1 MEEKRKAVR
10 SLRQAEKALDEENTP
25 KNQAEVDKYTL
36 DLYYTI
42 HFPLTEKYI
51 ALYPKAPIESQRTLD
66 KREKILQQLKEEMLQ
81 GGKKVSGSNNVQLG
95 KRKKD
100 VKGEEKSQS
109 QSEEERNEGEE
120 GEEEAE
126 EDEYLQF

>member
-1 MEEKRKAVR
+1 
-10 SLRQAEKALDEENTP
+10 
-25 KNQAEVDKYTL
+25 
-36 DLYYTI
+36 
-42 HFPLTEKYI
+42 
-51 ALYPKAPIESQRTLD
+51 
-66 KREKILQQLKEEMLQ
+66 MLQ